1 MLRAEEK
8 GKAVYLAEWED
19 AIAQA
24 TVLFVSLTTRE
35 ASYGRAFP
43 MGKAS
48 IEGVFVNVLGLVVPC
63 EC

>member
-1 MLRAEEK
+1 MLQAEEK
-8 GKAVYLAEWED
+8 GKAVYLAGWED

-24 TVLFVSLTTRE
+24 TVLFVSLNARE

-43 MGKAS
+43 MGQAR
-48 IEGVFVNVLGLVVPC
+48 IEGAFVNVLGLVVSC